1 MKASG
6 KHPSNVKSF
15 MLTAVIMFVFWILLS
30 GEFTFV
36 LILSGII
43 SSLLVSYWSHDLLIG
58 DADIRSGTLRTL
70 RFIRYLP
77 WLLWQ
82 IVLSNF
88 DLAYRTLH
96 PRMPIDPVMI
106 SFKNELRTEIGMV
119 TLANSITL
127 TPGTVTIEV
136 SRDEFIVHAIAGKPA
151 EGLLSGEMLRKVKEI
166 EGDFGEGPADQSMA
180 KASASG
186 VTGGAP
192 KAEDEEGEEIK

>member
-1 MKASG
+1 M
-6 KHPSNVKSF
+6 SF
-15 MLTAVIMFVFWILLS
+15 ILTAIIMFAFWILLS

-58 DADIRSGTLRTL
+58 NADMKLEMIRTI

-82 IVLSNF
+82 ITLSSL
-88 DLAYRTLH
+88 DLTYRTLH
-96 PRMPIDPVMI
+96 PRMPIDPRMI
-106 SFKNELRTEIGMV
+106 SIKNDYKTDMGMV

-136 SRDEFIVHAIAGKPA
+136 NRDEFIIHAIGAESAESLISGKMQA
-151 EGLLSGEMLRKVKEI
+151 KVMKI
-166 EGDFGEGPADQSMA
+166 EGEAD
-180 KASASG
+180 
-186 VTGGAP
+186 V
-192 KAEDEEGEEIK
+192 